1 MSFPKIRH
9 RKRKYKENNIGNL
22 LETRKKLKLMVPTSN
37 TDKDIEEVE
46 AKIVAKTEEKYSKLI
61 FETLE
66 DINGE
71 DGRINGNG
79 VWKATRRIFPKHKDK
94 TPNCI

>member
-37 TDKDIEEVE
+37 TDKDIEEIE
-46 AKIVAKTEEKYSKLI
+46 AKIVAKTEEKYS
-61 FETLE
+61 
-66 DINGE
+66 
-71 DGRINGNG
+71 
-79 VWKATRRIFPKHKDK
+79 
-94 TPNCI
+94 